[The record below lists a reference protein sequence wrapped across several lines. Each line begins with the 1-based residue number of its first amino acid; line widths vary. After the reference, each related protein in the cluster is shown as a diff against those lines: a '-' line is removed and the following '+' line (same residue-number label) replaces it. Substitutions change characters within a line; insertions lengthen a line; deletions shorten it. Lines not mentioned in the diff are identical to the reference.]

1 MNVTSSQPD
10 HLYILD
16 RMKGS
21 FKDVGEAST
30 MDRVLSHLSAG
41 GMRVAPPREAKP
53 SNVSSNSGAGV
64 AGVESTFEKS

>member
-41 GMRVAPPREAKP
+41 GMRVALIAPTYGMVIFLLGWGLWSVAKYRL
-53 SNVSSNSGAGV
+53 AD
-64 AGVESTFEKS
+64 